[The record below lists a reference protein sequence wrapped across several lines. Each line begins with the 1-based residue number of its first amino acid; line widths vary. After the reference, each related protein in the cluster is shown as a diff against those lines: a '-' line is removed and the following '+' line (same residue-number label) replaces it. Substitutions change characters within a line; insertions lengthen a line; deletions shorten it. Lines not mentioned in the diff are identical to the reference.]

1 MRDAPFFILRPRRLS
16 SDTSFMKLILP
27 LIILLSFPAHAEKK
41 SFTELREAS
50 TTFFAENQK
59 EALREYDELELDLL
73 YKDLEILTIY
83 ELKSKYP
90 ELTAREL
97 EELKTKRK

>member
-1 MRDAPFFILRPRRLS
+1 MPLFSFLRPSRLS

-27 LIILLSFPAHAEKK
+27 LIILLSFPALAEKK
-41 SFTELREAS
+41 SFTEIREARI
-50 TTFFAENQK
+50 TFFNDNFK
-59 EALREYDELELDLL
+59 EVLKDYDELELDLL
-73 YKDLEILTIY
+73 YKDLESLTIL

-90 ELTAREL
+90 ELTPKEL